1 MVKILITGGAGFIGS
16 HLAIRLAQADHEVV
30 VIDNLDPYYS
40 VELKK
45 KNLKLVTSNNNTSF
59 INCDILSYPDLNSI
73 IEDGIEYIFHEAAQP
88 GVRASIE
95 DPMKPLNVNIHGTL
109 NILQSAIDNDVK
121 KVINASSS
129 SVYGKVEHLPFQETH
144 PTHPLS
150 PYGVSKLA
158 AEHYCRVFTQIY
170 GIPTV
175 SIRYFTVYGPRMR
188 PDLAIPI
195 FTQNLLEN
203 QPPEIFGD
211 GDQTR
216 DFTFVDDIITA
227 NEKLLDSS
235 ALDGEVVNI
244 GSGNR
249 ITINKLLAIMKALLN
264 SDAEPVYSDRVKGDA
279 LHTLADIARARDLIG
294 YEPTTTIENGIEKF
308 IEWYRANPDFYIG

>member
-1 MVKILITGGAGFIGS
+1 MAKILITGGAGFIGS
-16 HLAIRLAQADHEVV
+16 HLAIKLAQANHEVI

-40 VELKK
+40 VELKN
-45 KNLKLVTSNNNTSF
+45 KNLELVKAEDNAKF
-59 INCDILSYPDLNSI
+59 INCDILNYPELKSI
-73 IEDGIEYIFHEAAQP
+73 IKDGVEYIFHEAAQP

-95 DPMKPLNVNIHGTL
+95 DPIKPLNVNIHGTL
-109 NILQSAIDNDVK
+109 NILQAAVETGVK

-129 SVYGKVEHLPFQETH
+129 SVYGKVEYLPFNETH
-144 PTHPLS
+144 PTRPLS

-195 FTQNLLEN
+195 FTQKLLNNE
-203 QPPEIFGD
+203 PPEIFGD
-211 GDQTR
+211 GEQTR
-216 DFTFVDDIITA
+216 DFTYIDDIITA
-227 NEKLLDSS
+227 NQKLLESS
-235 ALDGEVVNI
+235 ALDGDVVNI

-249 ITINKLLAIMKALLN
+249 ITINELLDIMKILLK
-264 SDAEPVYSDRVKGDA
+264 SKVDPVYSDRVKGDA
-279 LHTLADIARARDLIG
+279 LHTLADISKARNAIG
-294 YEPTTTIENGIEKF
+294 YEPTTTIRDGIEKF
-308 IEWYRANPDFYIG
+308 VDWYRANPDFYV

>member
-1 MVKILITGGAGFIGS
+1 MVKILLTGGAGFIGS
-16 HLAIRLAQADHEVV
+16 HLSIKMAQNGHEIVV
-30 VIDNLDPYYS
+30 VDNLDPYYS
-40 VELKK
+40 VALKNKNLELVKAEENATFINSDILNYPELK
-45 KNLKLVTSNNNTSF
+45 
-59 INCDILSYPDLNSI
+59 SI
-73 IEDGIEYIFHEAAQP
+73 VEDGIEYIYHEAAQP

-95 DPMKPLNVNIHGTL
+95 DPMKPLNVNIVGTI
-109 NILQSAIDNDVK
+109 NILQAAIETDVK

-129 SVYGKVEHLPFQETH
+129 SVYGKVESLPFSETH
-144 PTHPLS
+144 PTRPLS

-195 FTQNLLEN
+195 FTQKLLN
-203 QPPEIFGD
+203 NDPPEIFGD
-211 GDQTR
+211 GEQTR
-216 DFTFVDDIITA
+216 DFTYVDDIITA
-227 NEKLLDSS
+227 NMKLLNSS

-249 ITINKLLAIMKALLN
+249 ITINELLDTMKKLL
-264 SDAEPVYSDRVKGDA
+264 DADIEPIYTDRVKGDA
-279 LHTLADIARARDLIG
+279 LHTLADISKAREAIG
-294 YEPTTTIENGIEKF
+294 YEPTTSIGDGINKF
-308 IEWYRANPDFYIG
+308 IDWYRSNPDFYIG